1 MTSDGEVLKEIR
13 NLHNVK
19 KTQEFD
25 IPTKVLKNNP
35 KVFKKFLIKK
45 NIQNSKLAEKLADI

>member
-25 IPTKVLKNNP
+25 IPTKVLKNNA